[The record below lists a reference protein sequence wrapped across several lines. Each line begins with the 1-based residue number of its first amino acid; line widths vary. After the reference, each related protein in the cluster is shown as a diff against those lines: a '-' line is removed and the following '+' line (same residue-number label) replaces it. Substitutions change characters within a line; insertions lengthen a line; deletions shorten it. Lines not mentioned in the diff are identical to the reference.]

1 MFARTFKPKSFGCGI
16 VNIAGRSR
24 SLFKSVNKETPRIL
38 ITGSLGQL
46 GRGLAKILRE
56 RYGRD
61 NVIMSDIAKAPWD
74 VLESGPYLYA
84 DILDFKNLQS
94 IVVNERIDWL
104 VHFSAILSAVG
115 EQNVSQAL
123 QVNVEGVHNILELCR
138 RNNLR
143 LFCPSTIGAFGP
155 ETPSNPTPDLTI
167 QRPKTIYGVAKVH
180 MELLGEYY
188 HHKFGLDFRSARFPG
203 VISADTA
210 PGGGTTDYAVHIFH
224 EALRT
229 GKYKCYLRKDT
240 RMPMIYLPDC
250 LRATVELLEAPS
262 ERLSMRTYNLS
273 AISFTPEELA
283 AELRKFIPR
292 LVMDYEPDER
302 QAIADSWPQVLDD
315 KNARRD
321 WGWAHEYDLRAMTL
335 AMLEALAPTAKFTAA
350 KLT

>member
-1 MFARTFKPKSFGCGI
+1 MAEGYQYHHPTR
-16 VNIAGRSR
+16 A
-24 SLFKSVNKETPRIL
+24 
-38 ITGSLGQL
+38 
-46 GRGLAKILRE
+46 
-56 RYGRD
+56 
-61 NVIMSDIAKAPWD
+61 
-74 VLESGPYLYA
+74 
-84 DILDFKNLQS
+84 S
-94 IVVNERIDWL
+94 IVKHMIPCNMAEWRELQIKQRAKRSVSGKRSGGESIDANDEII
-104 VHFSAILSAVG
+104 VQRMSSAILSAVG

-250 LRATVELLEAPS
+250 LRATVELLEAPADC
-262 ERLSMRTYNLS
+262 LSLRTYNIS
-273 AISFTPEELA
+273 AISFTPEELVA
-283 AELRKFIPR
+283 ALCNFIPR
-292 LVMDYEPDER
+292 LEMEYEPDER
-302 QAIADSWPQVLDD
+302 QAIVQAMMAYLVRQGNAPGALFMPPDVLGICLRILEASHGPSLADSWPQVLEDS
-315 KNARRD
+315 NARKD
-321 WGWAHEYDLRAMTL
+321 WGWAHEYDLHAMTL
-335 AMLEALAPTAKFTAA
+335 AMLEALAPTAKFMAA
-350 KLT
+350 KQT

>member
-1 MFARTFKPKSFGCGI
+1 MFARIFRRGQVLCVAKNLLGKNRSFH
-16 VNIAGRSR
+16 ATLR
-24 SLFKSVNKETPRIL
+24 KESPRIL

-56 RYGRD
+56 KYGRD
-61 NVIMSDIAKAPWD
+61 NIIMSDIAKASWD
-74 VLESGPYLYA
+74 VLESGPYIYA

-123 QVNVEGVHNILELCR
+123 QVNVEGVHNIFELCR

-224 EALRT
+224 EALRQ
-229 GKYKCYLRKDT
+229 GKYNCYLRKDT

-262 ERLSMRTYNLS
+262 ENLKMRTYNIN

-283 AELRKFIPR
+283 NEVRKFIPR
-292 LVMDYEPDER
+292 LEMAYEPDER
-302 QAIADSWPQVLDD
+302 QAIADSWPQVLEDS
-315 KNARRD
+315 NARKD
-321 WGWAHEYDLRAMTL
+321 WGWQHEYDLNAMTI
-335 AMLEALAPTAKFTAA
+335 AMLEALAPTVKSSAA
-350 KLT
+350 HLH